1 MKNNQI
7 SQNKNISVHTF
18 ALLIFC
24 VIHLSACSLNPLI
37 KASETP
43 TAAPG
48 IDSTITAAVMTL
60 YAEETK
66 LVQIAK
72 LSETATQTITAS
84 LTQTP
89 TITHTPIPSST
100 ITITKTA
107 TSSATATPLPSN
119 FVPENA
125 IFIYF
130 VQLDTDGPIGCGDS
144 LVKIWT
150 GRVKSGNLN
159 NDLSTAINSLF
170 RAGHYHGGLY
180 NATYLS
186 NLQVTGIE
194 FDAGRAD
201 VHLDGSYSV
210 PVDGCDASR
219 YQSQVRATAL
229 QFNEVIRFVPW
240 VRDKLLEDLLA
251 IYSDS

>member
-1 MKNNQI
+1 MDNDQI
-7 SQNKNISVHTF
+7 SPNKKFLVRKIAV
-18 ALLIFC
+18 LILC
-24 VIHLSACSLNPLI
+24 VIYLSACKLNPFI
-37 KASETP
+37 VGNSP
-43 TAAPG
+43 TVTHD
-48 IDSTITAAVMTL
+48 IDSTITAAVMTI
-60 YAEETK
+60 YSEATEI
-66 LVQIAK
+66 VQIAK
-72 LSETATQTITAS
+72 LSETATQTLSAS
-84 LTQTP
+84 TTQTS

-100 ITITKTA
+100 STITKTA
-107 TSSATATPLPSN
+107 TSSATVTPLPSN

-130 VQLDTDGPIGCGDS
+130 VQLDTGGPIGCGDS

-150 GRVKSGNLN
+150 GHVKSGNLI
-159 NDLSTAINSLF
+159 NDLSVAINSMF

-210 PVDGCDASR
+210 PIDSCDASR

-229 QFNEVIRFVPW
+229 QFDEINRFVPW